1 MVHPSCKAAF
11 DNNANKFFHLNSNIT
26 NVVGVK
32 NKLEK
37 NQDEIKEVLHEYLEL
52 R

>member
-1 MVHPSCKAAF
+1 MVGTCKEGEEHAK
-11 DNNANKFFHLNSNIT
+11 NKFFHLNN
-26 NVVGVK
+26 NVALVVGVK

-37 NQDEIKEVLHEYLEL
+37 NQEEIKEVLHEYLNL